1 VIIRIAALVLLAF
14 AAGFLWE
21 ASRYPFG
28 TPGAP
33 GPGFL
38 PVTLGTAFA
47 VLSLVLLIRPG
58 RPVESVLPPNRAA
71 AVRILTTL
79 LAITLAIVLLDRLG
93 FLVTGTLLMLVLLLV
108 LDRRPV
114 RAVLLAPVSVVLV
127 YAVFKIW
134 LRVPLPSGVLSF

>member
-1 VIIRIAALVLLAF
+1 MVIRIAALVLLVF

-28 TPGAP
+28 TLGAP

-38 PVTLGTAFA
+38 PVTLGTAYA
-47 VLSLVLLIRPG
+47 VLSVVLLNRPG
-58 RPVESVLPPNRAA
+58 RPVESVLPPDRTAS
-71 AVRILTTL
+71 VRILTTL
-79 LAITLAIVLLDRLG
+79 LAITFAIILLDRLG

>member
-1 VIIRIAALVLLAF
+1 VVIRIAALVLLVF

-28 TPGAP
+28 TLGAP

-38 PVTLGTAFA
+38 PVVLGTAFA

-58 RPVESVLPPNRAA
+58 RTEESVLPPDRAA
-71 AVRILTTL
+71 SVRIVTTL
-79 LAITLAIVLLDRLG
+79 LVIALAIVLLDRLG
-93 FLVTGTLLMLVLLLV
+93 FLVTGTMLMLVLLLV
-108 LDRRPV
+108 LDRRPI
-114 RAVLLAPVSVVLV
+114 RAALLAPVSVVLV
-127 YAVFKIW
+127 YAVFKVW

>member
-1 VIIRIAALVLLAF
+1 VAIRIAALVLLVF

-28 TPGAP
+28 SLGTP

-58 RPVESVLPPNRAA
+58 LPPEDVLPPDRAA
-71 AVRILTTL
+71 ALRIGITIV
-79 LAITLAIVLLDRLG
+79 AITLSILLLDRLG
-93 FLVTGTLLMLVLLLV
+93 FLVTGTLLMLAMLLF
-108 LDRRPV
+108 LDRRPI
-114 RAVLLAPVSVVLV
+114 RAVLLAPVSTFLV
-127 YAVFKIW
+127 YAVFKVW
-134 LRVPLPSGVLSF
+134 LRVPLPAGLLSF

>member
-1 VIIRIAALVLLAF
+1 MAIRIAALVLLVF

-28 TPGAP
+28 SLGTP

-58 RPVESVLPPNRAA
+58 LPPEDVLPPDRAA
-71 AVRILTTL
+71 ALRIGITIV
-79 LAITLAIVLLDRLG
+79 AITLSILLLDRLG
-93 FLVTGTLLMLVLLLV
+93 FLVTGTLLMLAMLLF
-108 LDRRPV
+108 LDRRPI
-114 RAVLLAPVSVVLV
+114 RAVLLAPVSTFLV
-127 YAVFKIW
+127 YAVFKVW
-134 LRVPLPSGVLSF
+134 LRVPLPAGLLSF

>member
-1 VIIRIAALVLLAF
+1 VAIRIAALVLLVF

-28 TPGAP
+28 SVGSP

-58 RPVESVLPPNRAA
+58 LPPEDVLPPDRAA
-71 AVRILTTL
+71 ALRIGITIV
-79 LAITLAIVLLDRLG
+79 AITLSILLLDRLG
-93 FLVTGTLLMLVLLLV
+93 FLVTGTLLMLAMLLF
-108 LDRRPV
+108 LDRRPI
-114 RAVLLAPVSVVLV
+114 RAVLLAPVSTFLV
-127 YAVFKIW
+127 YAVFKVW
-134 LRVPLPSGVLSF
+134 LRVPLPAGLLSF